1 MLDKNREVLS
11 PSVPSL
17 YWHKSFAPYQA
28 GYVCLPSP
36 SIQPCS
42 SVPSQHT
49 RTEDSNTL
57 SEKLCQEEKKKK
69 LRNGKNETNYAKR
82 KKRNHTFFVF
92 CNSPFPT
99 ISCGNGAFRLALHP
113 GLLDFAIKWSHVKK
127 SHNYENV
134 ITVVWADLCETHLMF
149 VKWELIRGT
158 QNRHFWMVACFHFHV
173 HYGYCKF
180 RVGHRWD

>member
-49 RTEDSNTL
+49 GTEDRNTL

-69 LRNGKNETNYAKR
+69 SREMVKMRQIMQRES
-82 KKRNHTFFVF
+82 KRNHTFFVF
-92 CNSPFPT
+92 CNCPFPT
-99 ISCGNGAFRLALHP
+99 ISCGNGAFRSLALHP
-113 GLLDFAIKWSHVKK
+113 GLLDFAIKS
-127 SHNYENV
+127 NYENV
-134 ITVVWADLCETHLMF
+134 ITVVWADLYETHLMF
-149 VKWELIRGT
+149 VK
-158 QNRHFWMVACFHFHV
+158 
-173 HYGYCKF
+173 
-180 RVGHRWD
+180 